1 MILRGTALV
10 PIYEKQVEAADPS
23 VVLPMEGCGGRGAEG
38 RVRSLLDSL
47 WSKDEDLQELL
58 VQLRVICGNRGEVL
72 KPVASRSSV
81 EAIWL

>member
-1 MILRGTALV
+1 MIVRGTALV

-23 VVLPMEGCGGRGAEG
+23 VLPMEGCGGRGAG
-38 RVRSLLDSL
+38 SLLDSL
-47 WSKDEDLQELL
+47 WSKDEDLHEIPI
-58 VQLRVICGNRGEVL
+58 QLWVVCGNRGEVL